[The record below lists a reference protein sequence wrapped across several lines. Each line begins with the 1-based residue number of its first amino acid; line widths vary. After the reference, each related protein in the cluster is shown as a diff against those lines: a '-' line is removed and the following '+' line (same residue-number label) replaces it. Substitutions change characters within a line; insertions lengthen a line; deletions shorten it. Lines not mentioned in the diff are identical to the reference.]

1 MNRLTILIVSI
12 FIGIVLFSSL
22 FSVASNANDEL
33 GVFEKLD
40 DYIASDY
47 FFMDEDF
54 NRVNILESID
64 KPTVIALVYYE
75 CPGICTPLMN
85 GLADVMKRSDQ
96 VLGKDY
102 QTFLISFNHRE
113 TPVLAMNKKRTYE
126 KLVGDGDIEGSFRF
140 FTGDSLT
147 IKRFIDNVGYKIK
160 AEGQDWIHPATL
172 LVISPD
178 GKITRYLHGTYF
190 LPFDF
195 KMAIVEAG
203 MGRSG
208 PTINKVLKFCF
219 SYDPEGQ
226 KYVLNITKIS
236 GTIILVLAL
245 ALLGTLIINNRR
257 KKPITKA

>member
-1 MNRLTILIVSI
+1 MNKLNI
-12 FIGIVLFSSL
+12 FIATISLGIVLFCSPFLTVSY
-22 FSVASNANDEL
+22 ASEEL

-40 DYIASDY
+40 DYIANDY
-47 FFMDEDF
+47 FFTDEDF
-54 NRVNILESID
+54 NRVNLLEAID

-102 QTFLISFNHRE
+102 QTFMISFNHRE
-113 TPVLAMNKKRTYE
+113 TPVLANNKKKTYE
-126 KLVGDGDIEGSFRF
+126 KLVGEGDTDNSFRF

-236 GTIILVLAL
+236 GSIILFLAL

>member
-1 MNRLTILIVSI
+1 V
-12 FIGIVLFSSL
+12 
-22 FSVASNANDEL
+22 
-33 GVFEKLD
+33 
-40 DYIASDY
+40 
-47 FFMDEDF
+47 
-54 NRVNILESID
+54 
-64 KPTVIALVYYE
+64 
-75 CPGICTPLMN
+75 
-85 GLADVMKRSDQ
+85 
-96 VLGKDY
+96 
-102 QTFLISFNHRE
+102 
-113 TPVLAMNKKRTYE
+113 
-126 KLVGDGDIEGSFRF
+126 
-140 FTGDSLT
+140 T

-203 MGRSG
+203 MGKSG

-236 GTIILVLAL
+236 GSIILFLAL
-245 ALLGTLIINNRR
+245 ALLGTLIVNNRR

>member
-1 MNRLTILIVSI
+1 MNRLSILIASI
-12 FIGIVLFSSL
+12 SISMVLISSSFL
-22 FSVASNANDEL
+22 IASNGDGEL

-40 DYIASDY
+40 DYIAADY
-47 FFMDEDF
+47 YFTDEDF
-54 NRVNILESID
+54 NSINLLDAID

-102 QTFLISFNHRE
+102 QTFMISFNHRE
-113 TPVLAMNKKRTYE
+113 TPVLAMNKKKTYE
-126 KLVGDGDIEGSFRF
+126 KLVGDGDIENSFRF
-140 FTGDSLT
+140 FTGDSVT

-203 MGRSG
+203 MGKSG

-236 GTIILVLAL
+236 GSIILFLAL
-245 ALLGTLIINNRR
+245 ALLGTLIVNNRR